1 MTNPPAVASNPL
13 VASALH
19 MLQLFGSVG
28 ADLFDITHTN
38 IEGER
43 TGFRRGQSLA
53 AAVQSMPSLMAAADR
68 RQRNI
73 IVRPRSDSSTLIQL
87 DDLDERKARLTSPA
101 AFLILETSPANFQ
114 SWVAVSDCVP
124 GITARLRKGAGADK
138 NASGATRMAGT
149 TNYKL
154 RYAPDFPR
162 VQTRAGKRGHIVTV
176 AQLDELR
183 LLAPAVI
190 TQKPQP
196 IVSVRTH
203 KWPSYQQ
210 CLDRAPLGDK
220 GHPSRT
226 SVDFVWC
233 KIAASWGHSVEEI
246 AARLM
251 AESTKAE
258 ENGQQY
264 AVDTASRASWSAQHQ
279 PHKRI
284 LAPEKAK

>member
-87 DDLDERKARLTSPA
+87 DDLDEGKARLTSPA

-124 GITARLRKGAGADK
+124 GITARLRKGAGAD
-138 NASGATRMAGT
+138 G
-149 TNYKL
+149 
-154 RYAPDFPR
+154 R
-162 VQTRAGKRGHIVTV
+162 VTSN
-176 AQLDELR
+176 
-183 LLAPAVI
+183 
-190 TQKPQP
+190 
-196 IVSVRTH
+196 VST
-203 KWPSYQQ
+203 
-210 CLDRAPLGDK
+210 
-220 GHPSRT
+220 GHPS
-226 SVDFVWC
+226 
-233 KIAASWGHSVEEI
+233 A
-246 AARLM
+246 
-251 AESTKAE
+251 TKATHRE
-258 ENGQQY
+258 P
-264 AVDTASRASWSAQHQ
+264 ASISCGARSRRAGGIAW
-279 PHKRI
+279 KR
-284 LAPEKAK
+284 LPPG